1 MREDGLEVLARNRA
15 DLLKSITE
23 GYDYEQEAGHYLVS
37 VENIIR
43 SGIDYEATNE
53 DLICLKAAT
62 DILKQTLSPQEMI
75 DYLER
80 TEPDVERTIEPRGRP
95 SSFTRNISRL
105 LPQYMTDHHYRRR
118 MTGGHDTGRA
128 HGKWPGAK
136 PDEDGHYPIHHP
148 FHEDIHPMRI
158 KNAVTG
164 RPTYE
169 SMLFEK
175 YFGHD
180 DTPWWEDDFHESM
193 AEAPEEESFAK
204 QAMKAEDAHEKHHR
218 KLNSPIY
225 KGITKYNN
233 DTGQEET
240 IYPFFGGPASKDV
253 DNPYNHME
261 TMRLYDYER
270 WKGEEGTDMAALE
283 EKFSGLSEEKKERA
297 MQMQHFKDRMDKMSL
312 GGTTT
317 TSVDPTEGMTDQE
330 RADFVTEFGPE
341 AAEPYPMRHSH
352 SMGWDTLKK
361 GMYFLKPE
369 DRTKVLQHIDENSS
383 DESDHQLVKL
393 SDGKEFPMTRL
404 KKNLEMNAGPEKHW
418 FSRSH
423 GASAPNVPKTIE
435 SETDSKFKGSEG
447 GIASALRNVSVDDK
461 TNAYDNLLNG
471 LTSLLNQ
478 GSDMDDI
485 HEIPNLFTHDDF
497 GQTRLKSFL
506 ETNESPAKAFR
517 DHANSSNE
525 AALSREGFLSLAG
538 YDNRLNALDKH
549 PTLPDEIYDGP
560 LLGKDVV
567 EQVLSKYDQNV
578 SLGMQSKDIKNGYG
592 FIRSGFNAP
601 RAADLPDGHKDHYI
615 MMDGKMRGLSHLA
628 TKYYGDRGG
637 LGRDPATY
645 GEFIHNHHRYG
656 DGEDSSFMTKREGDD
671 SVTPKPRPAEVGGA
685 TRFGAT
691 PEGEESLLGGVKTS
705 ILEPRTD
712 TVGLYG
718 GLHISPILPGQ
729 RSPMSPLQILSRYGV
744 SRRDIEG
751 SDKARSSHNNYTDD
765 LSTLFPSVMGSVHNQ
780 LPTPETHFQDM
791 KFDRE
796 TAADFQQFHP
806 YAGIGSESRGDASL
820 MNRSGSAHRL
830 AFALGRYNDPLN
842 PSNEFV
848 HTYRDLYNDP
858 QLGPRPT
865 LHSEYLQYMGDAR
878 KVISDTDNR
887 RGMLSEMNDIMERIG
902 DIESGKVPSNRR
914 DAELQI
920 LRGDLD
926 KLRAQ
931 DEQYR
936 MAQLDIRNVP
946 GKKLSREFSE
956 KLDADKRAVAEY
968 AKTKLLPML
977 LKENPD
983 AFNTG
988 DPVTAMANAMRLA
1001 HDASRGLMV
1010 DGDHDLSTFGY
1021 HEKEEARGSL
1031 EQTMQERGRVSPHK
1045 QLATTL
1051 RDNAVVLNPPE
1062 DPEEV
1067 TEEEIDEAIKLL
1079 EMPDSDNDAHRS
1091 QVEEMLGK
1099 LIGPTKAATFG
1110 QILRM
1115 GQDIAG
1121 QDFSQFKD
1129 IDRPI
1134 REHIEDF
1141 EDAPYRD
1148 RKSTIEHNR
1157 GFPEYGALNTLNQ
1170 LSNSAF
1176 RERGDLTTYG
1186 LDIHPHPLPPRK
1198 AGKKGSLWESSQKTK
1213 AHHQAMS
1220 NAIYTFDEGQSGP
1233 LEEASAGSVTK
1244 LVHGRMTVPI
1254 RPVSEMEG
1262 NVISPIYNSGRMDFG
1277 FSMSPTIGVEYNSRG
1292 SPMVGT
1298 NMPSDTL
1305 LNSVSIPWMNYV
1317 FGDEWTQDLY
1327 SQPGLSQISGL
1338 QNNQMA
1344 VNPNTGIA
1352 PIDDFGSV
1360 AKMLKAEL
1368 PKEVPLIDPLHRI
1381 FEIDDMEELRGF
1393 TGEWVVSKYHEGQR
1407 VKVKKK
1413 GSRIEITDEDGEKI
1427 GVDDDMRAA
1436 LRKVCERDYVIDCT
1450 IVDNDIHINDILL
1463 YDDTDVTD
1471 LTTRE
1476 RVKLIRG
1483 QFDSHEPVHVPSPE
1497 SIRVTDEVGFEEAVK
1512 DLGGGGQ
1519 KLLLRDAKST
1529 YMKGEERHPK
1539 WVLLAK
1545 AQEQIHIPFAME
1557 MDRGHFILH
1566 LPEDLVKYEIV
1577 DEEPVNPIAAIGSI
1591 TKSDYSLR
1599 LANSLEPYWRQGF
1612 KELLKEELD
1621 RADWDEDKSNEGMT
1635 DERARRIEHQS
1646 GGLLKPKKDKNVLLK
1661 PKDTLKAL
1669 LLIEKA
1675 LEKLE
1680 KATGSGHYPM
1690 SGGRALG
1697 IDVGSDIA
1705 SPRGPTS
1712 LTSEHAVPDWDMKER
1727 PEQDPEKPSDYPK
1740 KPKEKKKKEEQ
1751 YDDLEV

>member
-23 GYDYEQEAGHYLVS
+23 GYDYNQEAGHYLVS

-105 LPQYMTDHHYRRR
+105 LPQYMTDHHYKGRI
-118 MTGGHDTGRA
+118 TGGHDVGMA

-136 PDEDGHYPIHHP
+136 PDEDGHYPVHHP

-158 KNAVTG
+158 QNAVTG

-180 DTPWWEDDFHESM
+180 DTPWWEDDFHEKM

-204 QAMKAEDAHEKHHR
+204 QAMRVEDAHEKHHR
-218 KLNSPIY
+218 KLGSPIY
-225 KGITKYNN
+225 QGVDRGGGDIAYS
-233 DTGQEET
+233 
-240 IYPFFGGPASKDV
+240 FLGGPKSKNV
-253 DNPYNHME
+253 DSPYDHME
-261 TMRLYDYER
+261 TTRMNDYER
-270 WKGEEGTDMAALE
+270 WKEEEATDMAALE
-283 EKFSGLSEEKKERA
+283 EKFSGLSEESKERA

-317 TSVDPTEGMTDQE
+317 TTVDPTEGMTDQE

-341 AAEPYPMRHSH
+341 AAEPYPMKHSH

-361 GMYFLKPE
+361 GMYFLRPE
-369 DRTKVLQHIDENSS
+369 DRTKILQHLDDNGS
-383 DESDHQLVKL
+383 DDPEHQLVTL

-435 SETDSKFKGSEG
+435 SESDSKFKGSEG

-461 TNAYDNLLNG
+461 TNAYDNLLNL

-478 GSDMDDI
+478 GADMDDI

-497 GQTRLKSFL
+497 GRNRLKSFL

-525 AALSREGFLSLAG
+525 AALTKEGFLSLAG
-538 YDNRLNALDKH
+538 YDSELNPLDKH
-549 PTLPDEIYDGP
+549 STLPDEIYDGP
-560 LLGKDVV
+560 LLSKDVV

-615 MMDGKMRGLSHLA
+615 TMDGKMRGLSHLA

-656 DGEDSSFMTKREGDD
+656 DGEDSSFMTKKEGEQ
-671 SVTPKPRPAEVGGA
+671 SVTPKPRPAEVGGPEY
-685 TRFGAT
+685 GT
-691 PEGEESLLGGVKTS
+691 PEGVQSLLGGVKTS

-765 LSTLFPSVMGSVHNQ
+765 LTTLFPSVMASVHNQ
-780 LPTPETHFQDM
+780 LPTPDTHFQDM

-806 YAGIGSESRGDASL
+806 YAGIGSETRGDASL

-848 HTYRDLYNDP
+848 HTYRDLYDDP
-858 QLGPRPT
+858 LLGPRPA

-914 DAELQI
+914 EAELQI

-946 GKKLSREFSE
+946 GKRLSREFSD
-956 KLDADKRAVAEY
+956 KLNADKRAVAEY

-1001 HDASRGLMV
+1001 QDASRGLML

-1021 HEKEEARGSL
+1021 HEKEETRDSL
-1031 EQTMQERGRVSPHK
+1031 EQALESRGQTSPHK
-1045 QLATTL
+1045 KLAMAL
-1051 RDNAVVLNPPE
+1051 RDKGTELTPDMKVE
-1062 DPEEV
+1062 DAREALGLPD
-1067 TEEEIDEAIKLL
+1067 DELHNK
-1079 EMPDSDNDAHRS
+1079 
-1091 QVEEMLGK
+1091 QVEDTLGT
-1099 LIGPTKAATFG
+1099 LVGPTKAATFG
-1110 QILRM
+1110 QVTTM
-1115 GQDIAG
+1115 GEELHPSMDNM
-1121 QDFSQFKD
+1121 FSEFKD
-1129 IDRPI
+1129 IDDF
-1134 REHIEDF
+1134 REHIDGF
-1141 EDAPYRD
+1141 EDVPVRSKREAKAFNTGNTAYRSLGFLRQLARMGD
-1148 RKSTIEHNR
+1148 MTAYGLGHQEHPTPDKDINSTTKE
-1157 GFPEYGALNTLNQ
+1157 
-1170 LSNSAF
+1170 
-1176 RERGDLTTYG
+1176 RER
-1186 LDIHPHPLPPRK
+1186 HK
-1198 AGKKGSLWESSQKTK
+1198 ALSS
-1213 AHHQAMS
+1213 H
-1220 NAIYTFDEGQSGP
+1220 IFTFDEGQSGP

-1244 LVHGRMTVPI
+1244 PVHGRMTVPI

-1292 SPMVGT
+1292 SPIVGT

-1305 LNSVSIPWMNYV
+1305 LNSVSMPWMNYV

-1352 PIDDFGSV
+1352 PVDDFGSV

-1407 VKVKKK
+1407 VKVKRK

-1436 LRKVCERDYVIDCT
+1436 LRKVCQRDYVIDCT
-1450 IVDNDIHINDILL
+1450 IVDDDIHINDILL

-1621 RADWDEDKSNEGMT
+1621 ISDLEEDKVDEGMT